1 MRKIFLLILIK
12 SIFLDVLVGQELFV
26 SSTSAKQNGETIE
39 IYYTL
44 TCDKPVKAELFVS
57 NDGGESFMVA
67 KHTNPLKK
75 VKGDVGDSIKSGN
88 KTIVWFPKEEQ
99 YILPD
104 TNVVFMLRFSIDQD
118 PKLLAYI
125 FMNNIKSPL
134 VNNKPS
140 LETFVDKRDGKT
152 YKYQQIGNLTVMV
165 QNLSFIPDSG
175 VYWEY
180 TSADLRQKY
189 GCLYDWE
196 TAKSVCPDGWHLP
209 TKEEYEILTDY
220 FGGVKKNCFKALIE
234 AGYSGF
240 SALMGGYALRT
251 KKYTSTMGNYKIDY
265 PEKNE
270 YREVGV
276 TGLYWTS
283 SESEEHSDGAR
294 YVLFSKESTKSAIGT
309 SYRESGH
316 SVRYFKDTITNN
328 R

>member
-26 SSTSAKQNGETIE
+26 SYTSAKQNGETIE
-39 IYYTL
+39 VNYTL
-44 TCDKPVKAELFVS
+44 TSNKPVKVELFVS
-57 NDGGESFMVA
+57 NDGGENFMVA
-67 KHTNPLKK
+67 RHTNPLKK
-75 VKGDVGDSIKSGN
+75 VKGDVGDSIKTGT

-104 TNVVFMLRFSIDQD
+104 TNVVFMLQFSIDQD
-118 PKLLAYI
+118 PKLLGYI
-125 FMNNIKSPL
+125 FMNRIKAPL
-134 VNNKPS
+134 AYNKLLP
-140 LETFVDKRDGKT
+140 ETFIDNRDNKV
-152 YKYQQIGNLTVMV
+152 YKYQKIGNLTVMV

-180 TSADLRQKY
+180 TSTDLKQKY

-240 SALMGGYALRT
+240 SALMGNYALRT
-251 KKYTSTMGNYKIDY
+251 NKRTSTMGTYAREY

-270 YREVGV
+270 YREIGV
-276 TGLYWTS
+276 TGFYWTN
-283 SESEEHSDGAR
+283 SESEESPEGAR
-294 YVLFSKESTKSAIGT
+294 YVLFSTEGRKVSIGT
-309 SYRESGH
+309 NYRESGH
-316 SVRYFKDTITNN
+316 SVRCFKDTITNN

>member
-12 SIFLDVLVGQELFV
+12 SIFIDVLVGQELFV
-26 SSTSAKQNGETIE
+26 SNTTAKQNGETIE
-39 IYYTL
+39 IGYTL
-44 TCDKPVKAELFVS
+44 TSEKPIKVELFVS
-57 NDGGESFMVA
+57 NDSGESFMVT
-67 KHTNPLKK
+67 KHINPLKK
-75 VKGDVGDSIKSGN
+75 VKGDVGDSIKTGN

-104 TNVVFMLRFSIDQD
+104 TNVVFMLQFSISEDV
-118 PKLLAYI
+118 KLLGYI
-125 FMNNIKSPL
+125 FMNSIKAPL
-134 VNNKPS
+134 AYNKTS
-140 LETFVDKRDGKT
+140 LEAFIDSRDRKV

-175 VYWEY
+175 NYWEY
-180 TSADLRQKY
+180 SSADLKQKY

-220 FGGVKKNCFKALIE
+220 FGGIKKNCFKALIE
-234 AGYSGF
+234 EGYSGF

-251 KKYTSTMGNYKIDY
+251 KKYTSTIGSYKIDY

-276 TGLYWTS
+276 TGFYWTS
-283 SESEEHSDGAR
+283 SESEKNPDGAR
-294 YVLFSKESTKSAIGT
+294 YVLFSKESIRTSIGN

-316 SVRYFKDTITNN
+316 SVRCFKDSVIYAP
-328 R
+328 